1 MSSEPF
7 LRFSNFPERK
17 EAVIKAV
24 FPDGNYLTFHWHLFC
39 VYEARARLEIHEGN
53 YDKAMEYLR
62 IMLDCA
68 KQYSGLIENENQRFS
83 CGIFDR
89 IVVNPTSCGH
99 SVQGLMLSSEAKT
112 FIDKVKD
119 ELMTEKVY
127 DSLRDRED
135 FKALFE

>member
-1 MSSEPF
+1 MAALNTE
-7 LRFSNFPERK
+7 

-39 VYEARARLEIHEGN
+39 VYEARARLEIFEGN

-62 IMLDCA
+62 IMLDHG
-68 KQYSGLIENENQRFS
+68 KQVSDLEESENQRFS

-99 SVQGLMLSSEAKT
+99 SVQGLMLSSEAKP

-127 DSLRDRED
+127 DSIRDRED
-135 FKALFE
+135 FKALIE